1 MSPLEI
7 ALIVMVVMFII
18 GMPIYMSLC
27 IAAAVTLVCGDI
39 LPLTIIHNSLFD
51 GLNLFPL
58 LAIPCFV
65 VAGTLMEYGNITNQ
79 IIDVVKQIVG
89 RTYGGLGITTILA
102 CTFFAAI
109 SGSFLAFTATAA
121 FSAAAFFFLP
131 SFFSACF
138 GSATIFSSAISVFSF
153 LLDFFLSVAIQI
165 CNLPS

>member
-102 CTFFAAI
+102 CTFFPPFPA
-109 SGSFLAFTATAA
+109 
-121 FSAAAFFFLP
+121 P
-131 SFFSACF
+131 
-138 GSATIFSSAISVFSF
+138 
-153 LLDFFLSVAIQI
+153 DRER
-165 CNLPS
+165 

>member
-65 VAGTLMEYGNITNQ
+65 VPAPSWSMAIL
-79 IIDVVKQIVG
+79 
-89 RTYGGLGITTILA
+89 RTR
-102 CTFFAAI
+102 
-109 SGSFLAFTATAA
+109 
-121 FSAAAFFFLP
+121 
-131 SFFSACF
+131 
-138 GSATIFSSAISVFSF
+138 SSMS
-153 LLDFFLSVAIQI
+153 
-165 CNLPS
+165 